1 MVRCFKSLLTRILWR
16 LHLHM
21 KIDYVIQNTKPES
34 ESSRDL
40 KRFPQVPSMPC
51 MAVLCICMSLLFPS
65 LSSANCFGVPDF
77 CVPFGVLN
85 ELIEPLSSMCT
96 MEGFC
101 TTQSR
106 QQIEDVCRV
115 RTAWRKVGCKIF
127 LLLSNY
133 RGIKSKF
140 PEARFPWCVAY
151 CYCTDCSRTW
161 HNFLRF
167 HMPCHDVNE
176 NQSWL

>member
-1 MVRCFKSLLTRILWR
+1 MGAAFAYKNR
-16 LHLHM
+16 LCNSKHKTGVWIFSGPQKVPPGAFHALYGCAVHLH
-21 KIDYVIQNTKPES
+21 
-34 ESSRDL
+34 
-40 KRFPQVPSMPC
+40 VPFIPFS
-51 MAVLCICMSLLFPS
+51 V
-65 LSSANCFGVPDF
+65 SANCFGVPDF

-161 HNFLRF
+161 NNFLRF
-167 HMPCHDVNE
+167 HMLCHDVNE